1 MSRCLEETLVKIWSE
16 VLKIEPIG
24 IEHNFFELGGH
35 SLHASQV
42 VARISNRLGI
52 EVPLLQIF
60 EAPTIS
66 LLSNYLESVNTS
78 TCSTGDYPL
87 VPTPT
92 ATEAEIPLSLTQ
104 QSLWFLA
111 PLEENPAAYN
121 LVRAFVI
128 TGRLDRTSLENAIAT
143 LIDRH
148 EILRTTFEAL
158 EGMPFQVIASH
169 IQLPLSIVDLATE
182 GFDVIEEV
190 ILQEQNRPFDVTVG
204 PLVRF
209 TLICLGQEKQILLL
223 TMHHIISDD
232 WSIQVLLCELSWLYT
247 AGLTQTSPSLP
258 ALPIQ
263 YVDYAAWQ
271 RRRFTGEFRDSQI
284 KYWQQQLADVTPVLN
299 LPLDRPRTTQPFKSG
314 RVPFLL
320 NRDLTDQLHVL
331 SQGKGTTLF
340 ITLFAAFSAFL
351 SRYCNQDDI
360 VVGTPIANRNP
371 AITEALIGF
380 FVNTLVLR
388 TRPKPEHTFDQ
399 LLSQVRQVALDAYA
413 HADIPFDLLLEQ
425 LKPERLPGVSPLFQV
440 MFTLQNLPKE
450 TLELSGLTVSAKSL
464 DKPTAGATFD
474 LTLSLNQTD
483 TELIGA
489 FEYNANLFDG
499 ATIERMTINFQ
510 IFVEGI
516 TVFPEQTI
524 AQLPI
529 LSAAE
534 RQQLLMEWN
543 QTQTDSPRH
552 ACVHQLFE
560 TQVQKT
566 PDAVALRF
574 AEKALTYQELN
585 QKANQLAHYLQT
597 LGVGPDV
604 PVGICLERSFSM
616 VIALLAILKAG
627 GAYVPL
633 DPGYPQKR
641 LAYMMKTAQVSILLT
656 QECLISQVQ
665 LMAEHTLCLDKDWP
679 TIAQHLPTNLNAQ
692 TTPDHLAY
700 IIYTSGSTGQPKGV
714 AMPHQA
720 LVNLI
725 VWQLQQTLASNTGR
739 TLQFAPISFD
749 VSFQEIFS
757 TLCAGG
763 TLVLISEDI
772 RTDPMALLSKL
783 NQENIARLF
792 LPFVGLQQ
800 LATVAKT
807 APSLP
812 IHLQDIITAG
822 EQLQISNAIR
832 DLMER
837 LPGCTLHNHY
847 GPSETH
853 VVTAFTLPED
863 VAQWPA
869 LPPIGKPISNCQI
882 YLLNQAFQPVPIGV
896 AGELYIGGVG
906 LARGYFNRPE
916 LTAERFIQ
924 HPFSDNPWARLY
936 KTGDLARYL
945 PDGTIEFLGRI
956 DHQVKIR
963 GFRIELGEIESVL
976 SDYQHV
982 QECVVICR
990 EDTPGNKRLVAYVVG
1005 DDDLDISAL
1014 KEYIKQKLPDYM
1026 VPSVV
1031 VPLTSLPL
1039 SPSGKIDR
1047 KALPAPSAVF
1057 SQSSDFVAPKT
1068 ESQIR
1073 IASLFAEI
1081 LSLHPQSI
1089 SLEDSFFE
1097 LGGHSLLATQL
1108 MFRIRE
1114 AFEINL
1120 SLRALFDYPSVSDLA
1135 SAIDHALV
1143 TGDYQSQTWDLEAE
1157 AALAP
1162 DIQPSTAIAPIVSPM
1177 ERIFLTGATGF
1188 LGIHLL
1194 SELLTTTDATVYCLV
1209 RAEHIDAG
1217 KERLLNKLEATGLW
1231 SDNFTSRI
1239 IPIIGD
1245 LGSSRF
1251 GLSATEYNNLCQEID
1266 VVYHAGAYVNHVW
1279 SYPILKDANVLGTQ
1293 DVLRLASLGKLKPVH
1308 YVSTISVLSTSQTD
1322 QPILE
1327 SATANYYDLPKVG
1340 YVQTKWVAEQLVW
1353 EAAKRGLPIT
1363 IYRPSRISGHSQTGV
1378 SSFDDLLSRRV
1389 KGCIRLK
1396 CFPSWSGLAENL
1408 VPVDYVSRAIVCLSQ
1423 QNRLFGKAFHL
1434 INPKSVH
1441 LREIFDWVRS
1451 LGYSLQEIDYT
1462 HWRSKLIEDME
1473 NPLYPYLPNFPES
1486 PSNITNLIEYD
1497 CRNVVDGLRGSGIQL
1512 PEVNQDL
1519 FKTYLCYFRESGF
1532 LKD

>member
-1 MSRCLEETLVKIWSE
+1 MYRCLEETLVKIWSE

-24 IEHNFFELGGH
+24 IENNFFELGGH

-42 VARISNRLGI
+42 LARISERLGI
-52 EVPLLQIF
+52 EIQLLQIF

-92 ATEAEIPLSLTQ
+92 AREADIPLSLTQ
-104 QSLWFLA
+104 QSLWFLGQ
-111 PLEENPAAYN
+111 LEENPAVYN

-128 TGRLDRTSLENAIAT
+128 TGPLDRTSLENAIAT

-148 EILRTTFEAL
+148 EILRTTFEPR
-158 EGMPFQVIASH
+158 EGMPFGVIAPH
-169 IQLPLSIVDLATE
+169 IRLPLSMVDLPTE

-190 ILQEQNRPFDVTVG
+190 ILQQQNRPFDVTVG

-209 TLICLGQEKQILLL
+209 TLISNSQEKQILLL

-232 WSIQVLLCELSWLYT
+232 WSIQVLLRELSSLYR
-247 AGLTQTSPSLP
+247 AGLTQTPPSLP

-263 YVDYAAWQ
+263 YVDYATWQ

-284 KYWQQQLADVTPVLN
+284 KYWQQQLADAPCVLN

-320 NRDLTDQLHVL
+320 NRDLTEKLHVL
-331 SQGKGTTLF
+331 SQGQGTTLF

-351 SRYCNQDDI
+351 SRYCHQDDI
-360 VVGTPIANRNP
+360 VVGTPIANRTP

-388 TRPKPEHTFDQ
+388 TRPNQQHTFKEF
-399 LLSQVRQVALDAYA
+399 LSQVRQVALDAYA
-413 HADIPFDLLLEQ
+413 HADIPFDLLVEQ
-425 LKPERLPGVSPLFQV
+425 LKPARLPGVSPLFQV
-440 MFTLQNLPKE
+440 MFTLQNVPKE
-450 TLELSGLTVSAKSL
+450 TLELSGLNVSAKSL

-489 FEYNANLFDG
+489 FEYNANLFDQ
-499 ATIERMTINFQ
+499 ATIERMAKNFQ

-516 TVFPEQTI
+516 TGDPEQTI
-524 AQLPI
+524 AKLPI
-529 LSAAE
+529 LSAGE
-534 RQQLLMEWN
+534 QQQLLVEWN
-543 QTQTDSPRH
+543 QTQTDYPRH
-552 ACVHQLFE
+552 VCVHQLFE
-560 TQVQKT
+560 AIVQKT

-574 AEKALTYQELN
+574 AELALTYQELN
-585 QKANQLAHYLQT
+585 QKANQLAHYLLC
-597 LGVGPDV
+597 LGVSRDV
-604 PVGICLERSFSM
+604 PVGICLKRSFSM

-665 LMAEHTLCLDKDWP
+665 LMAEHTICLDTDWP
-679 TIAQHLPTNLNAQ
+679 TIAQHPPTNLNGQ

-725 VWQLQQTLASNTGR
+725 TWQQQQTKASNTGR

-772 RTDPMALLSKL
+772 RTDPMALLSTL

-800 LATVAKT
+800 LAIVAEK

-812 IHLQDIITAG
+812 THLQDIITAG
-822 EQLQISNAIR
+822 EQLQISGAIR
-832 DLMER
+832 NLMER
-837 LPGCTLHNHY
+837 LPGCTLHNQY
-847 GPSETH
+847 GPSESH

-869 LPPIGKPISNCQI
+869 LPPIGKPISNCHI
-882 YLLNQAFQPVPIGV
+882 HLLNEAFQPVPIGV

-906 LARGYFNRPE
+906 VARGYVNRPE
-916 LTAERFIQ
+916 LTAERFIH
-924 HPFSDNPWARLY
+924 HPDNPWARLY

-945 PDGTIEFLGRI
+945 PDGNIEFLGRI

-963 GFRIELGEIESVL
+963 GFRIELGEIESLL
-976 SDYQHV
+976 SGYQQV
-982 QECVVICR
+982 PECVVIPR

-1014 KEYIKQKLPDYM
+1014 KEYIRQQLPDYM

-1047 KALPAPSAVF
+1047 KALPAPDAAF
-1057 SQSSDFVAPKT
+1057 SHSSDFVAPKT
-1068 ESQIR
+1068 DSQIR

-1135 SAIDHALV
+1135 SAIDQALV
-1143 TGDYQSQTWDLEAE
+1143 TGNYQSQTWDLDAE
-1157 AALAP
+1157 AALDP

-1188 LGIHLL
+1188 LGTYLL
-1194 SELLTTTDATVYCLV
+1194 SELLTTTTATVYCLV
-1209 RAEHIDAG
+1209 RAEHIDGG

-1231 SDNFTSRI
+1231 RENFTSRI

-1245 LGSSRF
+1245 LGTSRF
-1251 GLSATEYNNLCQEID
+1251 GLSATEYNNLCQAID

-1279 SYPILKDANVLGTQ
+1279 SYPLLKDANVLGTQ
-1293 DVLRLASLGKLKPVH
+1293 EVLRLASLGKLKPVH

-1322 QPILE
+1322 QPMLE
-1327 SATANYYDLPKVG
+1327 SATANHDDLPKVG

-1353 EAAKRGLPIT
+1353 QAAKRGLPIT

-1389 KGCIRLK
+1389 KGCIQLK
-1396 CFPSWSGLAENL
+1396 SFPSWSGLAENL

-1434 INPKSVH
+1434 INPKSVS
-1441 LREIFDWVRS
+1441 LREIFDWVRF
-1451 LGYSLQEIDYT
+1451 LGYSLEEIDYT
-1462 HWRSKLIEDME
+1462 DWRSKLIEDME

-1497 CRNVVDGLRGSGIQL
+1497 CRNVVDGLRGSGIKL

-1532 LKD
+1532 LED

>member
-1 MSRCLEETLVKIWSE
+1 MMYRCLEETLVKIWSE

-24 IEHNFFELGGH
+24 IENNFFELGGH

-42 VARISNRLGI
+42 LARISERLGI
-52 EVPLLQIF
+52 EIQLLQIF

-92 ATEAEIPLSLTQ
+92 AREADIPLSLTQ
-104 QSLWFLA
+104 QSLWFLGQ
-111 PLEENPAAYN
+111 LEENPAVYN

-128 TGRLDRTSLENAIAT
+128 TGPLDRTSLENAIAT

-148 EILRTTFEAL
+148 EILRTTFEPR
-158 EGMPFQVIASH
+158 EGMPFGVIAPH
-169 IQLPLSIVDLATE
+169 IRLPLSMVDLPTE

-190 ILQEQNRPFDVTVG
+190 ILQQQNRPFDVTVG

-209 TLICLGQEKQILLL
+209 TLISNSQEKQILLL

-232 WSIQVLLCELSWLYT
+232 WSIQVLLRELSSLYR
-247 AGLTQTSPSLP
+247 AGLTQTPPSLP

-263 YVDYAAWQ
+263 YVDYATWQ

-284 KYWQQQLADVTPVLN
+284 KYWQQQLADAPCVLN

-320 NRDLTDQLHVL
+320 NRDLTEKLHVL
-331 SQGKGTTLF
+331 SQGQGTTLF

-351 SRYCNQDDI
+351 SRYCHQDDI
-360 VVGTPIANRNP
+360 VVGTPIANRTP

-388 TRPKPEHTFDQ
+388 TRPNQQHTFKEF
-399 LLSQVRQVALDAYA
+399 LSQVRQVALDAYA
-413 HADIPFDLLLEQ
+413 HADIPFDLLVEQ
-425 LKPERLPGVSPLFQV
+425 LKPARLPGVSPLFQV
-440 MFTLQNLPKE
+440 MFTLQNVPKE
-450 TLELSGLTVSAKSL
+450 TLELSGLNVSAKSL

-489 FEYNANLFDG
+489 FEYNANLFDQ
-499 ATIERMTINFQ
+499 ATIERMAKNFQ

-516 TVFPEQTI
+516 TGDPEQTI
-524 AQLPI
+524 AKLPI
-529 LSAAE
+529 LSAGE
-534 RQQLLMEWN
+534 QQQLLVEWN
-543 QTQTDSPRH
+543 QTQTDYPRH
-552 ACVHQLFE
+552 VCVHQLFE
-560 TQVQKT
+560 AIVQKT

-574 AEKALTYQELN
+574 AELALTYQELN
-585 QKANQLAHYLQT
+585 QKANQLAHYLLC
-597 LGVGPDV
+597 LGVSRDV
-604 PVGICLERSFSM
+604 PVGICLKRSFSM

-665 LMAEHTLCLDKDWP
+665 LMAEHTICLDTDWP
-679 TIAQHLPTNLNAQ
+679 TIAQHPPTNLNGQ

-725 VWQLQQTLASNTGR
+725 TWQQQQTKASNTGR

-772 RTDPMALLSKL
+772 RTDPMALLSTL

-800 LATVAKT
+800 LAIVAEK

-812 IHLQDIITAG
+812 THLQDIITAG
-822 EQLQISNAIR
+822 EQLQISGAIR
-832 DLMER
+832 NLMER
-837 LPGCTLHNHY
+837 LPGCTLHNQY
-847 GPSETH
+847 GPSESH

-869 LPPIGKPISNCQI
+869 LPPIGKPISNCHI
-882 YLLNQAFQPVPIGV
+882 HLLNEAFQPVPIGV

-906 LARGYFNRPE
+906 VARGYVNRPE
-916 LTAERFIQ
+916 LTAERFIH
-924 HPFSDNPWARLY
+924 HPDNPWARLY

-945 PDGTIEFLGRI
+945 PDGNIEFLGRI

-963 GFRIELGEIESVL
+963 GFRIELGEIESLL
-976 SDYQHV
+976 SGYQQV
-982 QECVVICR
+982 PECVVIPR

-1014 KEYIKQKLPDYM
+1014 KEYIRQQLPDYM

-1047 KALPAPSAVF
+1047 KALPAPDAAF
-1057 SQSSDFVAPKT
+1057 SHSSDFVAPKT
-1068 ESQIR
+1068 DSQIR

-1135 SAIDHALV
+1135 SAIDQALV
-1143 TGDYQSQTWDLEAE
+1143 TGNYQSQTWDLDAE
-1157 AALAP
+1157 AALDP

-1188 LGIHLL
+1188 LGTYLL
-1194 SELLTTTDATVYCLV
+1194 SELLTTTTATVYCLV
-1209 RAEHIDAG
+1209 RAEHIDGG

-1231 SDNFTSRI
+1231 RENFTSRI

-1245 LGSSRF
+1245 LGTSRF
-1251 GLSATEYNNLCQEID
+1251 GLSATEYNNLCQAID

-1279 SYPILKDANVLGTQ
+1279 SYPLLKDANVLGTQ
-1293 DVLRLASLGKLKPVH
+1293 EVLRLASLGKLKPVH

-1322 QPILE
+1322 QPMLE
-1327 SATANYYDLPKVG
+1327 SATANHDDLPKVG

-1353 EAAKRGLPIT
+1353 QAAKRGLPIT

-1389 KGCIRLK
+1389 KGCIQLK
-1396 CFPSWSGLAENL
+1396 SFPSWSGLAENL

-1434 INPKSVH
+1434 INPKSVS
-1441 LREIFDWVRS
+1441 LREIFDWVRF
-1451 LGYSLQEIDYT
+1451 LGYSLEEIDYT
-1462 HWRSKLIEDME
+1462 DWRSKLIEDME

-1497 CRNVVDGLRGSGIQL
+1497 CRNVVDGLRGSGIKL

-1532 LKD
+1532 LED

>member
-641 LAYMMKTAQVSILLT
+641 LAYM
-656 QECLISQVQ
+656 
-665 LMAEHTLCLDKDWP
+665 
-679 TIAQHLPTNLNAQ
+679 
-692 TTPDHLAY
+692 
-700 IIYTSGSTGQPKGV
+700 
-714 AMPHQA
+714 
-720 LVNLI
+720 
-725 VWQLQQTLASNTGR
+725 R
-739 TLQFAPISFD
+739 
-749 VSFQEIFS
+749 
-757 TLCAGG
+757 
-763 TLVLISEDI
+763 SE
-772 RTDPMALLSKL
+772 
-783 NQENIARLF
+783 
-792 LPFVGLQQ
+792 
-800 LATVAKT
+800 
-807 APSLP
+807 
-812 IHLQDIITAG
+812 
-822 EQLQISNAIR
+822 
-832 DLMER
+832 ER
-837 LPGCTLHNHY
+837 R
-847 GPSETH
+847 
-853 VVTAFTLPED
+853 V
-863 VAQWPA
+863 
-869 LPPIGKPISNCQI
+869 
-882 YLLNQAFQPVPIGV
+882 
-896 AGELYIGGVG
+896 
-906 LARGYFNRPE
+906 
-916 LTAERFIQ
+916 
-924 HPFSDNPWARLY
+924 
-936 KTGDLARYL
+936 
-945 PDGTIEFLGRI
+945 
-956 DHQVKIR
+956 
-963 GFRIELGEIESVL
+963 
-976 SDYQHV
+976 
-982 QECVVICR
+982 
-990 EDTPGNKRLVAYVVG
+990 
-1005 DDDLDISAL
+1005 
-1014 KEYIKQKLPDYM
+1014 
-1026 VPSVV
+1026 
-1031 VPLTSLPL
+1031 
-1039 SPSGKIDR
+1039 
-1047 KALPAPSAVF
+1047 
-1057 SQSSDFVAPKT
+1057 
-1068 ESQIR
+1068 
-1073 IASLFAEI
+1073 
-1081 LSLHPQSI
+1081 
-1089 SLEDSFFE
+1089 
-1097 LGGHSLLATQL
+1097 
-1108 MFRIRE
+1108 
-1114 AFEINL
+1114 
-1120 SLRALFDYPSVSDLA
+1120 
-1135 SAIDHALV
+1135 
-1143 TGDYQSQTWDLEAE
+1143 
-1157 AALAP
+1157 
-1162 DIQPSTAIAPIVSPM
+1162 
-1177 ERIFLTGATGF
+1177 
-1188 LGIHLL
+1188 
-1194 SELLTTTDATVYCLV
+1194 
-1209 RAEHIDAG
+1209 G
-1217 KERLLNKLEATGLW
+1217 KECRSRW
-1231 SDNFTSRI
+1231 S
-1239 IPIIGD
+1239 P
-1245 LGSSRF
+1245 
-1251 GLSATEYNNLCQEID
+1251 
-1266 VVYHAGAYVNHVW
+1266 YH
-1279 SYPILKDANVLGTQ
+1279 
-1293 DVLRLASLGKLKPVH
+1293 
-1308 YVSTISVLSTSQTD
+1308 
-1322 QPILE
+1322 
-1327 SATANYYDLPKVG
+1327 
-1340 YVQTKWVAEQLVW
+1340 
-1353 EAAKRGLPIT
+1353 
-1363 IYRPSRISGHSQTGV
+1363 
-1378 SSFDDLLSRRV
+1378 
-1389 KGCIRLK
+1389 
-1396 CFPSWSGLAENL
+1396 
-1408 VPVDYVSRAIVCLSQ
+1408 
-1423 QNRLFGKAFHL
+1423 
-1434 INPKSVH
+1434 
-1441 LREIFDWVRS
+1441 
-1451 LGYSLQEIDYT
+1451 
-1462 HWRSKLIEDME
+1462 
-1473 NPLYPYLPNFPES
+1473 
-1486 PSNITNLIEYD
+1486 
-1497 CRNVVDGLRGSGIQL
+1497 
-1512 PEVNQDL
+1512 
-1519 FKTYLCYFRESGF
+1519 
-1532 LKD
+1532 

>member
-1 MSRCLEETLVKIWSE
+1 MMYRCLEETLVKIWSE

-24 IEHNFFELGGH
+24 IENNFFELGGH

-42 VARISNRLGI
+42 LARISERLGI
-52 EVPLLQIF
+52 EIQLLQIF

-92 ATEAEIPLSLTQ
+92 AREADIPLSLTQ
-104 QSLWFLA
+104 QSLWFLGQ
-111 PLEENPAAYN
+111 LEENPAVYN

-128 TGRLDRTSLENAIAT
+128 TGPLDRTSLENAIAT

-148 EILRTTFEAL
+148 EILRTTFEPR
-158 EGMPFQVIASH
+158 EGMPFGVIAPH
-169 IQLPLSIVDLATE
+169 IRLPLSMVDLPTE

-190 ILQEQNRPFDVTVG
+190 ILQQQNRPFDVTVG

-209 TLICLGQEKQILLL
+209 TLISNSQEKQILLL

-232 WSIQVLLCELSWLYT
+232 WSIQVLLRELSSLYR
-247 AGLTQTSPSLP
+247 AGLTQTPPSLP

-263 YVDYAAWQ
+263 YVDYATWQ

-284 KYWQQQLADVTPVLN
+284 KYWQQQLADAPCVLN

-320 NRDLTDQLHVL
+320 NRDLTEKLHVL

-340 ITLFAAFSAFL
+340 ITIFAAFFAFL
-351 SRYCNQDDI
+351 SRYCHQDDI
-360 VVGTPIANRNP
+360 VVGTPIANRTP

-388 TRPKPEHTFDQ
+388 TRPNQQHTFKEF
-399 LLSQVRQVALDAYA
+399 LSQVRQVALDAYA
-413 HADIPFDLLLEQ
+413 HADIPFDLLVEQ
-425 LKPERLPGVSPLFQV
+425 LKPARLPGVSPLFQV
-440 MFTLQNLPKE
+440 MFTLQNVPKE
-450 TLELSGLTVSAKSL
+450 TLELSGLNVSAKSL

-489 FEYNANLFDG
+489 FEYNANLFDQ
-499 ATIERMTINFQ
+499 ATIERMAKNFQ

-516 TVFPEQTI
+516 TGDPEQTI
-524 AQLPI
+524 AKLPI
-529 LSAAE
+529 LSAGE
-534 RQQLLMEWN
+534 QQQLLVEWN
-543 QTQTDSPRH
+543 QTQTDYPRH

-560 TQVQKT
+560 AIVQKT

-574 AEKALTYQELN
+574 AELALTYHQLN
-585 QKANQLAHYLQT
+585 QKANQLAHYLLC
-597 LGVGPDV
+597 LGVSRDV

-665 LMAEHTLCLDKDWP
+665 LMAEHTLCVDTDWP
-679 TIAQHLPTNLNAQ
+679 TIAQHPPTNLNGQ

-725 VWQLQQTLASNTGR
+725 AWQQQQTKASNTGR

-772 RTDPMALLSKL
+772 RTDPMALLSTL

-800 LATVAKT
+800 LAIVAEK

-812 IHLQDIITAG
+812 THLQDIITAG
-822 EQLQISNAIR
+822 EQLQISGAIR
-832 DLMER
+832 NLMER
-837 LPGCTLHNHY
+837 LPGCTLHNQY
-847 GPSETH
+847 GPSESH

-863 VAQWPA
+863 VAQWPT
-869 LPPIGKPISNCQI
+869 LPPIGKPISNCHI
-882 YLLNQAFQPVPIGV
+882 HLLNEAFQPVPIGV

-906 LARGYFNRPE
+906 LARGYVNRPE
-916 LTAERFIQ
+916 LTAERFIH
-924 HPFSDNPWARLY
+924 HPDNPWARLY

-945 PDGTIEFLGRI
+945 PDGNIEFLGRI

-963 GFRIELGEIESVL
+963 GFRIELGEIESLL
-976 SDYQHV
+976 SGYQQV
-982 QECVVICR
+982 PECVVIPR

-1014 KEYIKQKLPDYM
+1014 KEYIRQQLPDYM

-1047 KALPAPSAVF
+1047 KALPAPDAAF
-1057 SQSSDFVAPKT
+1057 SHSSDFVAPKT
-1068 ESQIR
+1068 DSQIR

-1135 SAIDHALV
+1135 SAIDQALV
-1143 TGDYQSQTWDLEAE
+1143 TGNYQSQTWDLDAE
-1157 AALAP
+1157 AALDP

-1188 LGIHLL
+1188 LGTYLL
-1194 SELLTTTDATVYCLV
+1194 SELLTTTTATVYCLV
-1209 RAEHIDAG
+1209 RAEHIDGG

-1231 SDNFTSRI
+1231 RENFTSRI

-1245 LGSSRF
+1245 LGTSRF
-1251 GLSATEYNNLCQEID
+1251 GLSATEYNNLCQAID

-1279 SYPILKDANVLGTQ
+1279 SYPLLKDANVLGTQ
-1293 DVLRLASLGKLKPVH
+1293 EVLRLASLGKLKPVH

-1322 QPILE
+1322 QPMLE
-1327 SATANYYDLPKVG
+1327 SATANHDDLPKVG

-1353 EAAKRGLPIT
+1353 QAAKRGLPIT

-1389 KGCIRLK
+1389 KGCIQLK
-1396 CFPSWSGLAENL
+1396 SFPSWSGLAENL

-1434 INPKSVH
+1434 INPKSVS
-1441 LREIFDWVRS
+1441 LREIFDWVRF
-1451 LGYSLQEIDYT
+1451 LGYSLEEIDYT
-1462 HWRSKLIEDME
+1462 DWRSKLIEDIE

-1497 CRNVVDGLRGSGIQL
+1497 CRNVVDGLRGSGIKL

-1519 FKTYLCYFRESGF
+1519 FKTYLSFFRESGF
-1532 LKD
+1532 LED